1 MMKASGSS
9 LQILASFTNGS
20 LAQLPNPR
28 QSTAKEINRRIQHAI
43 QVRSSERMYQ
53 EHIAPLVLVFKDA
66 HIESKVRP
74 ELLQRDRGIPL
85 LLSVM

>member
-1 MMKASGSS
+1 MMKASEPS

-43 QVRSSERMYQ
+43 QVRSGDRMHQ
-53 EHIAPLVLVFKDA
+53 EHIAPSTLVFKDT

-74 ELLQRDRGIPL
+74 ELLHRDRGIPL
-85 LLSVM
+85 LLTVM